1 MFVVG
6 FVFEDVYNT
15 TIKIYIYIYIYVY
28 EHHCFLAL
36 SNHVEYASTSVR
48 DYEQLALAHNR
59 TQTQGLQQVS
69 LYIM

>member
-15 TIKIYIYIYIYVY
+15 TIKIY

-69 LYIM
+69 LHIM